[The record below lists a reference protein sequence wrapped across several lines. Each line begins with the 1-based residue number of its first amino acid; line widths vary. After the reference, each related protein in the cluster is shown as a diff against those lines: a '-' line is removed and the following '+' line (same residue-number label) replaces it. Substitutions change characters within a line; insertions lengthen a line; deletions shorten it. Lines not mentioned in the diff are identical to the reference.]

1 MREQILLSSVSLDK
15 VREHGG
21 FGQPLY
27 ALYPQIRAVLA
38 SELGSDT
45 ADLLAEPVVDRAH
58 NRIDWYTEGE
68 PDQPPIML
76 SDWPEEQRQPL
87 LDQVHA
93 LLERGRKMAE
103 RYIASGNM
111 QRIQLGAILKAVLSP
126 PTENEVFLVD
136 GRPVIVHWGFSP
148 DRQWAE
154 SGVSVRGAFALES
167 PSERVIPDITTPEW
181 EAATLRPKATVTD
194 EPLLASEPS
203 AESTPMPPPAESSPD
218 LPPELPLKSPA
229 EPLADV
235 PAKPVEP
242 EGSPMPEASPPF
254 DEARPSPAVENTT
267 SALRYVVVG
276 SRYFWSVAVLA
287 LLFALGAIFW
297 SMTRSSAP
305 TLPGVAA
312 VLAPDAALDGTLTEA
327 RNVEQALRVRLEQR
341 LADLAEQQSR
351 CALPAG
357 TTPASPLSALSAP
370 PVLSAPSAPSTVPA
384 PLVPPT
390 LPTPLTPDTLT
401 TPVPLTPPLAATDSL
416 PISPI
421 APIAPIAPEAR
432 DTALPQAAPPV
443 ADSGSSPSLPA
454 LPKPSSVEPVAAESP
469 ATAES
474 SATAEPSARMLEDV
488 LSDSQPLIAPPPTEP
503 DPTSEPLTQVAPTP
517 EERQEFTS
525 RLSASGAK
533 TGAITATLL
542 WDGNADLDLVVRCPS
557 GETLDYLT
565 PRGCGGALDVD
576 ANSTRETLSEKPVEN
591 IFWPAGQATPGAYK
605 IAVRYEPRKD
615 ERNPRPVPFQIRL
628 IRDSQEQ
635 VFKGTVRP
643 HKTLSI
649 ANFTVVER

>member
-1 MREQILLSSVSLDK
+1 M
-15 VREHGG
+15 REHGG

-68 PDQPPIML
+68 PDQPLVVL

-87 LDQVHA
+87 LDRVHA
-93 LLERGRKMAE
+93 LFERGRKMAE
-103 RYIASGNM
+103 RYIASGDM

-136 GRPVIVHWGFSP
+136 GRPVVAHWGFSP

-167 PSERVIPDITTPEW
+167 PSERVIPDITIPEW

-194 EPLLASEPS
+194 EPLSASEPS
-203 AESTPMPPPAESSPD
+203 AESTPMPPAESSPD
-218 LPPELPLKSPA
+218 LPPELSPKSPA

-235 PAKPVEP
+235 LAKPVEP
-242 EGSPMPEASPPF
+242 EESPMPEASLPF
-254 DEARPSPAVENTT
+254 DEARPSPVVENST

-287 LLFALGAIFW
+287 LLVALGTIFW

-305 TLPGVAA
+305 TLPGAA
-312 VLAPDAALDGTLTEA
+312 TTLAPDTALDGALTEA

-341 LADLAEQQSR
+341 LADLAQQQSR
-351 CALPAG
+351 CALPVGTAPVSVPLAPSVTQDLPVPGIPSTPPITSTALTAG
-357 TTPASPLSALSAP
+357 APTTQAPVTPHSAVIGSVPLS
-370 PVLSAPSAPSTVPA
+370 PV
-384 PLVPPT
+384 
-390 LPTPLTPDTLT
+390 
-401 TPVPLTPPLAATDSL
+401 
-416 PISPI
+416 
-421 APIAPIAPEAR
+421 APEAR
-432 DTALPQAAPPV
+432 DTTLPQVSPPV
-443 ADSGSSPSLPA
+443 ADSSSSPSLPA
-454 LPKPSSVEPVAAESP
+454 LPKPSAVEPVA
-469 ATAES
+469 AES

-488 LSDSQPLIAPPPTEP
+488 LSDSQPLIAPPPPEP
-503 DPTSEPLTQVAPTP
+503 ASEPLTQVSPTP
-517 EERQEFTS
+517 EERQEFAS

-533 TGAITATLL
+533 TGAMTATLL

-628 IRDSQEQ
+628 IRDSQER